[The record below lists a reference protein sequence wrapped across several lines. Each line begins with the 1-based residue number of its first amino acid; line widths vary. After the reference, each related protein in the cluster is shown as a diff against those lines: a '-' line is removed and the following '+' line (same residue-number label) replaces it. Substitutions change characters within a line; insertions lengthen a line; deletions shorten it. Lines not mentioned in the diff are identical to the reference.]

1 MSHGHGHS
9 HENMVP
15 TGAIVFAGV
24 LVLSAFTMVASV
36 RSNLLPAAP
45 TASELRNEKHV
56 SAVAE
61 RMLNFA
67 DTADGFVLITDAA
80 TGAEVARIGQEGS
93 GFIRGVM
100 RGLARERRMHGF
112 DGAKPFRLTLW
123 GDTALTLT
131 DTATGRIIELNGF
144 GHTNRAAFL
153 KLIAPGAKA

>member
-1 MSHGHGHS
+1 MSQSHGHS

-24 LVLSAFTMVASV
+24 LIGSAFLMVASV

-45 TASELRNEKHV
+45 TQSELRNEKHV
-56 SAVAE
+56 PAVKE
-61 RMLNFA
+61 RLLNFA
-67 DTADGFVLITDAA
+67 DTPDGFVQVTDAK
-80 TGAEVARIGQEGS
+80 TGEVVARIGQEGS

-100 RGLARERRMHGF
+100 RGLARERRMHHV
-112 DGAKPFRLTLW
+112 GAAQPFRLTLW
-123 GDTALTLT
+123 GDTSLTLV

-153 KLIAPGAKA
+153 KLIAPGAGA